1 MLEFLLGLLDRVL
14 LLFIF
19 AIVGRAILSFV
30 IPMVGERPHPVLL
43 SINNLLAQVTEP
55 MVGPLRRVLPTIG
68 RLDLSPMVAIVV
80 LAFIR
85 SVLSRGI

>member
-30 IPMVGERPHPVLL
+30 IPMAGERPHPVLIT
-43 SINNLLAQVTEP
+43 INNLLAQVTEP

-68 RLDLSPMVAIVV
+68 MLDLSPMVAIIV

-85 SVLSRGI
+85 NLLSRGI

>member
-1 MLEFLLGLLDRVL
+1 MQDFILGLLDRVL

-19 AIVGRAILSFV
+19 TIIGRAILSFV
-30 IPMVGERPHPVLL
+30 IPMVGERPHPVLM
-43 SINNLLAQVTEP
+43 SINSLLGQVTEP
-55 MVGPLRRVLPTIG
+55 VLGPLRRVLPTFG
-68 RLDLSPMVAIVV
+68 MLDLSPMVAIIV

>member
-30 IPMVGERPHPVLL
+30 IPMVGERPHPVLIT
-43 SINNLLAQVTEP
+43 INNLLAQVTEP

-68 RLDLSPMVAIVV
+68 MLDLSPMVAIIV

-85 SVLSRGI
+85 NLLSRGI

>member
-1 MLEFLLGLLDRVL
+1 M

-30 IPMVGERPHPVLL
+30 IPMVGERPHPVLIT
-43 SINNLLAQVTEP
+43 INNLLAQVTEP

-68 RLDLSPMVAIVV
+68 MLDLSPMVAIIV

-85 SVLSRGI
+85 NLLSRGI

>member
-30 IPMVGERPHPVLL
+30 IPMLGERPHPVLIT
-43 SINNLLAQVTEP
+43 INNLLAQVTEP

-68 RLDLSPMVAIVV
+68 MLDLSPMVAIIV

-85 SVLSRGI
+85 NLLSRGI

>member
-30 IPMVGERPHPVLL
+30 IPMLGERPHPVLIT
-43 SINNLLAQVTEP
+43 INNLLAQVTEP

-68 RLDLSPMVAIVV
+68 MLDLSPMVAIIV

-85 SVLSRGI
+85 NILSRGI

>member
-1 MLEFLLGLLDRVL
+1 MLEFVLGLLDRVL

-30 IPMVGERPHPVLL
+30 IPMLGERPHPVLIT
-43 SINNLLAQVTEP
+43 INNLLAQVTEP

-68 RLDLSPMVAIVV
+68 MLDLSPMVAIIV

-85 SVLSRGI
+85 NLLSRGI

>member
-1 MLEFLLGLLDRVL
+1 MQDFILGLLDRVL

-19 AIVGRAILSFV
+19 AIIGRAILSFV
-30 IPMVGERPHPVLL
+30 IPMVGERPHPVLI
-43 SINNLLAQVTEP
+43 SIYNLLGQVTEP
-55 MVGPLRRVLPTIG
+55 VLGPLRRVLPTFG
-68 RLDLSPMVAIVV
+68 MLDLSPMVAIVV

>member
-1 MLEFLLGLLDRVL
+1 MQDFILGLLDRVL

-19 AIVGRAILSFV
+19 AIVVRAILSFV
-30 IPMVGERPHPVLL
+30 LPMVGERPHPVLL

-55 MVGPLRRVLPTIG
+55 VLGPLRRVLPTFG
-68 RLDLSPMVAIVV
+68 MLDLSPMVAIIV

-85 SVLSRGI
+85 NILSRGI

>member
-1 MLEFLLGLLDRVL
+1 MQDFILGLLDRVL

-30 IPMVGERPHPVLL
+30 IPMLGERPHPVLIT
-43 SINNLLAQVTEP
+43 INNLLAQVTEP

-68 RLDLSPMVAIVV
+68 MLDLSPMVAIIV

-85 SVLSRGI
+85 NLLSRGI